1 MSYAVLVL
9 TDDNFAPVNTSD
21 DRLVHGF
28 SLNERF
34 DTLHDWRLSPYGSH
48 TMALGALLARHVR
61 ISAADLYGSCDQ
73 EQASPDLSALTV
85 EQLQEDELW
94 SAARF
99 YTMSE
104 FSSGQI
110 DYICAHFDA
119 ICLFLNHPLDE
130 HCTFPLTISSLLL
143 APNCPPSFIF
153 NLCLA
158 PELTNPHSTVIPKLS
173 LQLFLQQALPQ
184 AYLVHTLDPNAGC
197 VQVVPP
203 ERPGAASE
211 TTCAT
216 SAAAAAGR
224 NAENKAGRNEESW
237 AGARAEERPQWRLK
251 SSFNALFFFQPQATR
266 RALARLEQVLAP
278 GGDAPVIALSSTLF
292 TRHARLGLSPEALAL
307 CQALRQLWPKAHLV
321 VVLGKGIF
329 SYAPLYSDA
338 TWLLSEQPPRW
349 GNMAAHWCTEL
360 NAALLQHARTQAALS
375 CGEVSASEVCVP
387 EAAAQPWIE
396 GCFLGHSYEEYQH
409 FLAEV
414 DLLITE
420 YACEQVLAAS
430 CGTPTLGLTLD
441 LNLEEP
447 IALSYY
453 AAFRG
458 RAPNDAE
465 LGAEYE
471 ALARSGMLSR
481 GAKVGTYQELSA
493 VSFGTNTIFPSI
505 KLSALKADAP
515 QARAAALVQ
524 LNALRAHSELSLGRP
539 QGLNQAWQYALAAKV
554 ANLHPQEQLSALR
567 AALGVM
573 SEVPAGT
580 HHGSALK
587 VAQRANFTGMGR
599 YDVQLQ
605 ALKTLVTHYQSPS
618 ALQELTVMSFGCST
632 GQELTELRGLLGT
645 LGSHHYLGVD
655 ICADALAQARILWHN
670 LEVMPKILPARS
682 GRFVTTAQLVAQLTA
697 EQGATAPAP
706 WCDVICAM
714 TVLCRHPETVR
725 LENAQGVYDW
735 ADFEATVALLDR
747 CLKPGGLLVLFNANY
762 RFEDLALSAHYQR
775 VFPAQDRLELV
786 QLLSAS
792 PALAKAFDRAAAPGP
807 QSLTAALF
815 GYVPTFKPTGERWD
829 GATKGTIFLKRG

>member
-94 SAARF
+94 GAARF

-203 ERPGAASE
+203 ERPGSAAKAAR
-211 TTCAT
+211 AT

-237 AGARAEERPQWRLK
+237 VGARVEERPQWRLK

-447 IALSYY
+447 FPTQSIKKDTKYSIIESVAAAGLDLTNKDEIWTRTNYNKYKIDYSSRFAVDGVKPNLYVETYY
-453 AAFRG
+453 SIPAF
-458 RAPNDAE
+458 PTE
-465 LGAEYE
+465 LREVSSLLYEFLRNAGFDSIVAEYE
-471 ALARSGMLSR
+471 LAPFEIRVQSIVRTFIDKVFAVCDCYLDGRVTEHSR
-481 GAKVGTYQELSA
+481 HLYDIYKIY
-493 VSFGTNTIFPSI
+493 PHI
-505 KLSALKADAP
+505 KFDDEIVK
-515 QARAAALVQ
+515 
-524 LNALRAHSELSLGRP
+524 
-539 QGLNQAWQYALAAKV
+539 
-554 ANLHPQEQLSALR
+554 
-567 AALGVM
+567 M
-573 SEVPAGT
+573 
-580 HHGSALK
+580 
-587 VAQRANFTGMGR
+587 VAQTREVRRNS
-599 YDVQLQ
+599 Q
-605 ALKTLVTHYQSPS
+605 KSS
-618 ALQELTVMSFGCST
+618 AAEV
-632 GQELTELRGLLGT
+632 
-645 LGSHHYLGVD
+645 GVD
-655 ICADALAQARILWHN
+655 ISRLLQEIIDRKIYKSDYRDITRKLLFEEADYDA
-670 LEVMPKILPARS
+670 
-682 GRFVTTAQLVAQLTA
+682 
-697 EQGATAPAP
+697 
-706 WCDVICAM
+706 VIG
-714 TVLCRHPETVR
+714 TL
-725 LENAQGVYDW
+725 
-735 ADFEATVALLDR
+735 
-747 CLKPGGLLVLFNANY
+747 
-762 RFEDLALSAHYQR
+762 
-775 VFPAQDRLELV
+775 QDI
-786 QLLSAS
+786 
-792 PALAKAFDRAAAPGP
+792 
-807 QSLTAALF
+807 
-815 GYVPTFKPTGERWD
+815 
-829 GATKGTIFLKRG
+829 ATKSYFT